1 MNASELLAPL
11 LWVIAA
17 APGGACTQDPP
28 AGTTPEA
35 PPAPPSIVLDG
46 AFDEWPEGVLATA
59 DDEWLSLRLSGDPAT
74 TLQGGQVSAAL
85 WIDVDG
91 RAQSGRKEG
100 DLGVDLEI
108 LFSPPSDRR
117 PGPRAGIEIRAV
129 GEHAI
134 HEVVSH
140 AAIGLAFAPTFA
152 SESYELRI
160 ARRTSLKEPVGSRW
174 HRSEHVRG
182 KFVRRDAGGAIVAEQ
197 PFDLELERA
206 APPADPAGRIP
217 PRIEGAVR
225 VMSWN
230 IERAAPRENPKPF
243 ARVLAALDPDVVLLQ
258 EWWET
263 SEKEL
268 LAWFSANAP
277 SRTPWRAITFGEL
290 GCAVLTRLP
299 AVPLLAAPLD
309 PLRRV
314 DDRDPRPV
322 RFVGA
327 TVETAAGPLICGSLH
342 LKARGHAGSWE
353 DRLRVVE
360 AETIRARLASA
371 LEATPDAA
379 LVVAGDWN
387 LVGSDRPLDALRRAL
402 DRDGSD
408 LEPID
413 ANVLGD
419 RSLHT
424 WTHAESSFTPGR
436 LDWIVTSDSVLE
448 TRQAFVLDTAR
459 LADDALRAGRLK
471 RDDSRATDHL
481 PLVVDL
487 AEKGTGGGS

>member
-11 LWVIAA
+11 LLVVAA
-17 APGGACTQDPP
+17 APSGACTQDPP
-28 AGTTPEA
+28 AAATPAA
-35 PPAPPSIVLDG
+35 PAAAPSIVLDG
-46 AFDEWPEGVLATA
+46 AFDEWPEGVVATA
-59 DDEWLSLRLSGDPAT
+59 DDEWLSLRLAGDAAT
-74 TLQGGQVSAAL
+74 TLQGGQVSSAL

-91 RAQSGRKEG
+91 RTQSGRREG

-117 PGPRAGIEIRAV
+117 PGPRAGLEIRAV

-152 SESYELRI
+152 SDAYELRI
-160 ARRTSLKEPVGSRW
+160 ARRTALKEPVGSRW
-174 HRSEHVRG
+174 HRSTHVRG
-182 KFVRRDAGGAIVAEQ
+182 KFVRRDASGEVVAEQ
-197 PFDLELERA
+197 PFDLDLERA
-206 APPADPAGRIP
+206 NPPAAPTGTLP
-217 PRIEGAVR
+217 PRIDGAVR
-225 VMSWN
+225 VTSWN
-230 IERAAPRENPKPF
+230 IERAAPRDDPKPF
-243 ARVLAALDPDVVLLQ
+243 ARVLAALDPDVVLIQ

-268 LAWFSANAP
+268 LAWLSANVP

-299 AVPLLAAPLD
+299 AVPLLEAPLD
-309 PLRRV
+309 PLERI

-342 LKARGHAGSWE
+342 LKARGYAGSWE

-387 LVGSDRPLDALRRAL
+387 LVGSDRPLHTLRRAL
-402 DRDGSD
+402 DRDGTD

-413 ANVLGD
+413 ATVLGD

-436 LDWIVTSDSVLE
+436 LDWLVTSDSVLE
-448 TRQAFVLDTAR
+448 ARQAFVLDTAR
-459 LADDALRAGRLK
+459 LADAALRQAKLK

-487 AEKGTGGGS
+487 AKKGTGGGS